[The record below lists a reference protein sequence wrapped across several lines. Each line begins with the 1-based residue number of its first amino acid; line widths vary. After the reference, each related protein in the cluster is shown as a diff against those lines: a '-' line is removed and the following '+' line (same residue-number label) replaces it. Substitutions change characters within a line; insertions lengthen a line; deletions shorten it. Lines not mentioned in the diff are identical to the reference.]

1 MFTFAY
7 IGLHLFTLAN
17 IILDLT
23 NFEVKTSFLTFSS
36 VDHPFDVDL
45 MSIDDTHW
53 NRLALT
59 THTISHPQP
68 DKYRHQYIGMRACRQ
83 ASIGAFIWMESM
95 TQSSL
100 ISTNNNGDHN
110 HK

>member
-36 VDHPFDVDL
+36 VDHPFDVEV
-45 MSIDDTHW
+45 I
-53 NRLALT
+53 
-59 THTISHPQP
+59 
-68 DKYRHQYIGMRACRQ
+68 
-83 ASIGAFIWMESM
+83 
-95 TQSSL
+95 
-100 ISTNNNGDHN
+100 
-110 HK
+110 